1 MPVADGVLALIAC
14 RTGAAILALLLAFP
28 ALAQRPPI
36 PDSWLGGKRQ
46 DPSALRYCIDSRD
59 PDQPVAEAIGEA
71 IASALLLEPK
81 VHVVE
86 PGLVT
91 AEFDDLYPYFFRH
104 CDIHLG
110 FKLIPGAYPDWLVVS
125 RPYYTSSYGV
135 VVKDPR
141 WSALADIPPGAAL
154 GPTIGTAADLR
165 LANYLFAVDAARR
178 WLRHPQS
185 SNEVALRSLVGGTIS
200 AALVWMPALWAEQ
213 RRDPAVASL
222 RVIAPRPLP
231 PTAFGVGAG
240 SLSEESFV
248 RTQADR
254 AIAALVADGTIQ
266 AILDRFKFPAK
277 AGE

>member
-1 MPVADGVLALIAC
+1 LAVLAVA
-14 RTGAAILALLLAFP
+14 LANP

-36 PDSWLGGKRQ
+36 PDAWAGGKRQ

-59 PDQPVAEAIGEA
+59 PDRPVAEAIGGA
-71 IASALLLEPK
+71 IAAALLLEPK

-86 PGLVT
+86 AGLVT
-91 AEFDDLYPYFFRH
+91 AEFEELYPYFFRH

-125 RPYYTSSYGV
+125 RPYYTAGYGV
-135 VVKDPR
+135 VVKDAR

-165 LANYLFAVDAARR
+165 LANYLLAIDAARR

-185 SNEVALRSLVGGTIS
+185 SNEVAIAALAAGQVS
-200 AALVWMPALWAEQ
+200 AALVWLPALWAEQ
-213 RRDPAVASL
+213 RREPALAGL
-222 RVIAPRPLP
+222 RVVAPRPLP
-231 PTAFGVGAG
+231 PTSFGVGAG

-248 RTQADR
+248 RSQVDR
-254 AIAALVADGTIQ
+254 AIASLVADGTIP
-266 AILDRFKFPAK
+266 AILERFKFPAK